1 MHVLMRSIFNLRSLR
16 DNGRQRVA
24 VIIDKSTG
32 VDAAEYVRIVRPWQR
47 WLSIEAVVIVP
58 DPLETASLDS
68 WLPSG
73 GQAVVVVS
81 EHESLLRAVKQA
93 CERRGLTFID
103 SNYPV
108 GPSRTTALLQEV
120 AHHDFEIGAVN
131 EWDGQPTKYSW
142 CVLQQLSYTHCEK
155 VFPRYVLPYI
165 EKFQQSRGGG
175 PIETLEIGCG
185 PISVLRWGM
194 LQGLLTITGVD
205 PLLDMYQIVLE
216 RHGLSNLP
224 HMFCQRQLCIAAE
237 DLGQYAP
244 QGWYDFAFS
253 RNAVDHAEDPQLLL
267 TQVGA
272 CLRPGGVMVLEFST
286 REGTKEN
293 WTQLHQFDLYVDARG
308 TLVSE
313 TRDGVCRPL
322 VSEESGLHLREVVR
336 SDKSYTIVVLEQQRG
351 AETREQEFDR
361 ADKQLAS
368 IVRPDPYRRKSLS
381 SRVYTGLKR
390 RVKAFASERMGG

>member
-16 DNGRQRVA
+16 DKGRQHVA

-32 VDAAEYVRIVRPWQR
+32 VDATEYVRIMRPWQR

-58 DPLETASLDS
+58 NPLDTASLES
-68 WLPSG
+68 WLPAG
-73 GQAVVVVS
+73 CQAVVIVS
-81 EHESLLRAVKQA
+81 EHKSLVRAVKHA
-93 CERRGLTFID
+93 CERYGLTFID
-103 SNYPV
+103 SNYPA

-120 AHHDFEIGAVN
+120 AHHDFEIGGVN

-165 EKFQQSRGGG
+165 EKFQQRRGGG

-216 RHGLSNLP
+216 RHGLSILP
-224 HMFCQRQLCIAAE
+224 NVSCQRQLGIAAE
-237 DLGQYAP
+237 DLGQYVLP
-244 QGWYDFAFS
+244 GSYDFAFS
-253 RNAVDHAEDPQLLL
+253 RNAVDHAEDPHLLL
-267 TQVGA
+267 AQVGA

-293 WTQLHQFDLYVDARG
+293 WTQLHQFDLYVNAQG

-313 TRDGVCRPL
+313 TRDGVCRSL

-336 SDKSYTIVVLEQQRG
+336 SDKSYTIAVLEQQRG
-351 AETREQEFDR
+351 ADPMEQEFGR
-361 ADKQLAS
+361 ADKQREGR
-368 IVRPDPYRRKSLS
+368 VRPDLYGRRSLS
-381 SRVYTGLKR
+381 SRVYTSLKR
-390 RVKAFASERMGG
+390 RVKAFAFERTGG